1 VNFGNLAGEITVNL
15 RTLRNIKINYFS
27 PVQKLMIFSVL
38 AFYVFYLIII
48 LHGNDFINKQRQW

>member
-1 VNFGNLAGEITVNL
+1 
-15 RTLRNIKINYFS
+15 
-27 PVQKLMIFSVL
+27 MIFSVL